1 MMLDFFIVAVA
12 SDLLLRF
19 LAQFV
24 DFETPVKAAASY
36 TWSLVTGM
44 AKSFA
49 SGWTCGRDEA
59 EFEAGYVVG
68 CA

>member
-1 MMLDFFIVAVA
+1 MLNFILVTVV

-24 DFETPVKAAASY
+24 DFETPIKTAADYAWR
-36 TWSLVTGM
+36 TVTGM
-44 AKSFA
+44 AKAFA
-49 SGWTCGRDEA
+49 SGWARGCDES